1 MYYWRRMLFPS
12 VFNFYD
18 DFYLMTHSQS
28 AFVINCHL
36 RCSNNAYLRKSTER
50 LSQIQLATNW
60 QRFVI
65 YICILTFPGQAFLE
79 IEKHRSLSIKI
90 SGACCKLPDPIS
102 TINFESFVREKQ
114 TRSVII
120 MNDSNAP
127 WRLKIEVKGD
137 YFSAD
142 QLLQIPPLQLAPC
155 VVTYAPIVMNTDET
169 LNTVKG

>member
-1 MYYWRRMLFPS
+1 
-12 VFNFYD
+12 
-18 DFYLMTHSQS
+18 MTHSQS

-36 RCSNNAYLRKSTER
+36 RCSNNAYLRKSTR
-50 LSQIQLATNW
+50 ATRKIVANTISDKLTKI
-60 QRFVI
+60 RYIYI

>member
-1 MYYWRRMLFPS
+1 MLFPS

-36 RCSNNAYLRKSTER
+36 RCSNNAYLRKSTHAIR
-50 LSQIQLATNW
+50 KIVANTISDKLTKIIY
-60 QRFVI
+60 I